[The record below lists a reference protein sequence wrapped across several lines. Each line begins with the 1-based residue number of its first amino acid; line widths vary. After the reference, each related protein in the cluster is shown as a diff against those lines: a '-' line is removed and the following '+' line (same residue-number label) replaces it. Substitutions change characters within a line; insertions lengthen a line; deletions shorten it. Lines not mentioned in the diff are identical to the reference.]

1 MDAQYNNNKNKVL
14 KKNISDIYMIRRF
27 AENMQRMQDGR

>member
-14 KKNISDIYMIRRF
+14 KKNISDIYMIIF
-27 AENMQRMQDGR
+27 AENMQCIQDGR